1 MPGMYNSS
9 SIEGGE
15 LPARA
20 AKRAYRLA
28 LTHLTLAI
36 AGIFGADPVPVPKIK
51 IGTMGEHNSSS
62 VEGGSPHPCLTT
74 AARARGSR
82 PVPMAIAGIFAEPA
96 PFQAT
101 PRTSQMT
108 HSSVQGGIFAEAPT
122 RSSPDMRP
130 KKLERHIVTDEDAVA
145 GKKLE
150 RDSDSQ
156 TVLQPIKTSQ
166 TNANSIQ
173 DGIFS
178 KAAPTPVKQQR
189 AATFD
194 HNQSS
199 IEGGIFGF

>member
-1 MPGMYNSS
+1 
-9 SIEGGE
+9 
-15 LPARA
+15 
-20 AKRAYRLA
+20 
-28 LTHLTLAI
+28 
-36 AGIFGADPVPVPKIK
+36 
-51 IGTMGEHNSSS
+51 
-62 VEGGSPHPCLTT
+62 
-74 AARARGSR
+74 
-82 PVPMAIAGIFAEPA
+82 MAIAGIFAEPA
-96 PFQAT
+96 AFQAT

-122 RSSPDMRP
+122 RCSPDMRP
-130 KKLERHIVTDEDAVA
+130 KPPQRHIVTDEDAVA

-150 RDSDSQ
+150 RDIDSQ
-156 TVLQPIKTSQ
+156 TVLQPLKTSR

-199 IEGGIFGF
+199 VKGGIFGF

>member
-1 MPGMYNSS
+1 MPNHRCSS
-9 SIEGGE
+9 
-15 LPARA
+15 AW
-20 AKRAYRLA
+20 
-28 LTHLTLAI
+28 LT
-36 AGIFGADPVPVPKIK
+36 G
-51 IGTMGEHNSSS
+51 
-62 VEGGSPHPCLTT
+62 
-74 AARARGSR
+74 

-150 RDSDSQ
+150 RDSDTQ
-156 TVLQPIKTSQ
+156 TVLQPIKTSH